1 MYGNIKKLDGL
12 ELECI
17 NSAKEHFR
25 VQIRARFW
33 SLKEILQMKEVGC
46 DVSHVLALLRA
57 INLHIFVLQFSFAIA
72 INEQIKTHAVH
83 RLRLRLRA
91 LSMAVIF

>member
-1 MYGNIKKLDGL
+1 
-12 ELECI
+12 
-17 NSAKEHFR
+17 
-25 VQIRARFW
+25 
-33 SLKEILQMKEVGC
+33 MKEVGC

-57 INLHIFVLQFSFAIA
+57 NNFNRDLQSFAIA

-83 RLRLRLRA
+83 LLRLRLRA